1 MRWLV
6 VAIAGLASAGLMAV
20 GVSMNFAFGSSF
32 GRTALESYAYGAA
45 FGFADILKVAA
56 PIVVAKSLGNRN
68 WGAAVVGLLLWGTF
82 TVCSAVSAIGFSSA
96 NRTFAIDS
104 RTVQAAL
111 NQSRLLSL
119 ETDQSELRRLRDR
132 IASPELGRGERIQL
146 AAAAQ
151 RLEAAIAASR
161 GKLEDASPV
170 VSTPNPQAHTLA
182 KLTGA
187 GIDKIEVGLVL
198 LVALLVEMGGLGP
211 FITMNLAKVPQPS
224 KVPEGS
230 PPEKTSR
237 KQPPALG
244 RASPPLSP
252 EPQRPRL
259 IHSAVAPLPMAI
271 DLERFLDRHAH
282 RDDRT
287 AVGSSE
293 LLARYNCSLQQRGLP
308 ETSQRRLGDAMR
320 ALGHH
325 NKPRLADG
333 RIHYQGLAWREP
345 DSGVKPRR
353 ERQVQAVAP
362 SRRMNGADGK
372 NGVLAGGRAATL
384 SS

>member
-1 MRWLV
+1 MRWLI

-96 NRTFAIDS
+96 NRTFAIDT

-111 NQSRLLSL
+111 NQSRLASL
-119 ETDQSELRRLRDR
+119 EADQTELRRLRDR

-187 GIDKIEVGLVL
+187 GIDKVEVGLVL

-211 FITMNLAKVPQPS
+211 FITHEPC
-224 KVPEGS
+224 EGS
-230 PPEKTSR
+230 ADDKGS
-237 KQPPALG
+237 G
-244 RASPPLSP
+244 RVSTGEDIAQTAPSAWA
-252 EPQRPRL
+252 RV
-259 IHSAVAPLPMAI
+259 HSAVPRTSASK
-271 DLERFLDRHAH
+271 AH
-282 RDDRT
+282 PFR
-287 AVGSSE
+287 
-293 LLARYNCSLQQRGLP
+293 C
-308 ETSQRRLGDAMR
+308 
-320 ALGHH
+320 
-325 NKPRLADG
+325 
-333 RIHYQGLAWREP
+333 
-345 DSGVKPRR
+345 
-353 ERQVQAVAP
+353 
-362 SRRMNGADGK
+362 GAASHDH
-372 NGVLAGGRAATL
+372 RP
-384 SS
+384 

>member
-1 MRWLV
+1 MFRWLAV
-6 VAIAGLASAGLMAV
+6 TIIGAASAGLI
-20 GVSMNFAFGSSF
+20 GVSVAMNFAFGSSF
-32 GRTALESYAYGAA
+32 GRTGLESYAYGAA

-56 PIVVAKSLGNRN
+56 PFVIAKSLSHRK
-68 WGAAVVGLLLWGTF
+68 WGAAVIGLLVWATF
-82 TVCSAVSAIGFSSA
+82 TLCSVVSAIGFAAA
-96 NRTFAIDS
+96 NRTFAVDT

-151 RLEAAIAASR
+151 RLETAIAASR
-161 GKLEDASPV
+161 GKLEDATPV
-170 VSTPNPQAHTLA
+170 VSTANPQAHTLA

-211 FITMNLAKVPQPS
+211 FITLNLAKVPQTT

-230 PPEKTSR
+230 APEKTLR

-244 RASPPLSP
+244 RAPPPRSP

-259 IHSAVAPLPMAI
+259 IHSAVAPLPMTI

-293 LLARYNCSLQQRGLP
+293 LLARYNFSLQQRGLP

-333 RIHYQGLAWREP
+333 RIHYQGFAWREP
-345 DSGVKPRR
+345 DTSAKPGSASRLSQRRR
-353 ERQVQAVAP
+353 EPQPQTVAP
-362 SRRMNGADGK
+362 SRTMNGEVSM
-372 NGVLAGGRAATL
+372 GVVG
-384 SS
+384 